1 MWTYVA
7 FGYKV
12 PWSSDYHV
20 PKERGGMLGQKRR
33 WWGKCSFWPSLRL
46 GSSRL
51 SLLQFCRVFKWMGQ
65 NKKKKKKKIQLKIQ
79 DLFSH
84 FKRHSGVEPEDTGVG
99 VGSPVWHSTGSVR
112 GRQVSHIASASFLT
126 KLSLSSAMWNL
137 YLPRDMLNRLINA
150 QSLGL
155 FWKQVQSQSCV
166 FHGTCQERSANVS
179 KHCHDG

>member
-1 MWTYVA
+1 MAGSLTTGISVQHLWELPQKVTHSSVCCLWAFINSIPLKMWTYVA

-12 PWSSDYHV
+12 PWPSDYHV

-33 WWGKCSFWPSLRL
+33 WWGKCSFWPSLHL

-65 NKKKKKKKIQLKIQ
+65 NKKKKKIQLKIQ
-79 DLFSH
+79 GLFSH

-112 GRQVSHIASASFLT
+112 EGGRCPTLPQRP
-126 KLSLSSAMWNL
+126 SSPNSPCPQRCGIYI
-137 YLPRDMLNRLINA
+137 YLEI
-150 QSLGL
+150 
-155 FWKQVQSQSCV
+155 C
-166 FHGTCQERSANVS
+166 
-179 KHCHDG
+179 